1 MVQHWNNDRTRRGVV
16 WQLWALP
23 PPSLV
28 SAFVSSRFSPACGKA
43 AGSKSRII
51 GGQDAQLGDWPW
63 QVYFT
68 VDDSSCG
75 GSLIS
80 NEWVLTAAHCVT
92 RWEGCF
98 YFVNWLK
105 LQCVT
110 SIKQNLFFTYLLEL
124 SPCHDTDNLWKDQSP
139 PPLPSADIVVWRNA
153 PLLVKNNQSES
164 GGQSW
169 RCQSSSWTHC

>member
-1 MVQHWNNDRTRRGVV
+1 MTG
-16 WQLWALP
+16 LTCLSIFALP

-68 VDDSSCG
+68 VGDSSCG

-80 NEWVLTAAHCVT
+80 NEWVLTAAHCIT
-92 RWEGCF
+92 SLGG
-98 YFVNWLK
+98 VNHPREPTAKCSSGTVAEKLFIHHQWWL
-105 LQCVT
+105 C
-110 SIKQNLFFTYLLEL
+110 
-124 SPCHDTDNLWKDQSP
+124 
-139 PPLPSADIVVWRNA
+139 
-153 PLLVKNNQSES
+153 
-164 GGQSW
+164 
-169 RCQSSSWTHC
+169 